1 MPRRGGAAPKSP
13 DQQANSTRARR
24 DAARMKT
31 VESEPCE
38 APFLPDFPPIWDD
51 TGDQEGWPDQTLEW
65 WKNWT
70 QDPLTLDYRMP
81 DWLDLM
87 DCAVVHAR
95 LWLGDPKAAAELRL
109 RMARH
114 GATREDRARLRITF
128 ANADEAERKAKKG
141 ATPAQAG
148 GESKN
153 RRGGLKV
160 VSNGAG

>member
-128 ANADEAERKAKKG
+128 ANADEAERKAQKG
-141 ATPAQAG
+141 ATAPATG
-148 GESKN
+148 TGSKD
-153 RRGGLKV
+153 RRGGLKAV
-160 VSNGAG
+160 Q

>member
-31 VESEPCE
+31 VESQPCE
-38 APFLPDFPPIWDD
+38 APLLPDWPPIWDD
-51 TGDQEGWPDQTLEW
+51 DGEQEDWPPQTLEW
-65 WKNWT
+65 WKQWT
-70 QDPLTLDYRMP
+70 NDPLTLDYRMP

-95 LWLGDPKAAAELRL
+95 LWLGEQKAAAELRL

-128 ANADEAERKAKKG
+128 ANADEAERKANRG
-141 ATPAQAG
+141 ENVPPARSG
-148 GESKN
+148 SKN
-153 RRGGLKV
+153 RRGGLKAV
-160 VSNGAG
+160 Q

>member
-24 DAARMKT
+24 DASRMKT
-31 VESEPCE
+31 VESQPCE

-51 TGDQEGWPDQTLEW
+51 TGEQEDWPPQTLEW
-65 WKNWT
+65 WKQWT
-70 QDPLTLDYRMP
+70 NDPLTLDYRMP

-95 LWLGDPKAAAELRL
+95 LWLGEQKAAAELRL

-128 ANADEAERKAKKG
+128 ANADEAERKANRG
-141 ATPAQAG
+141 ENVPPASSG
-148 GESKN
+148 SRN
-153 RRGGLKV
+153 RRGGLKAV
-160 VSNGAG
+160 Q